1 MKANQTIWIIN
12 QYAGSRIHGMNF
24 RSWYFANEWKKQ
36 GHDPYIISA
45 SYSHLFQKLPTIDGK
60 FTRESVEGIPY
71 VWVKVRNYGQSQSVG
86 RVLVMLQFM
95 LRLFAF
101 PKKSLPKPD
110 IILVS
115 SLSPF
120 PILNAFFWK
129 LKYKCKLVFEV
140 RDIWPLSLIEI
151 GGMSKWHPLVL
162 FIGWFERFAYKRA
175 DQVISLLPHAKEHM
189 VNRGLKP
196 EKFNCIPNG
205 FDPEELEKGVEL
217 TNEQLRNIPTTKF
230 IIGYAGS
237 LGAANAMEYLIEASK
252 LVIAD
257 QNIHFVI
264 VGKGQHKPELMKS
277 AGVNVTFLDPVP
289 KNQVQ
294 AILKQFDVCYLGW
307 HDHSIYRFGIS
318 PNKVFDYLFAGKPV
332 IHSVNAGNDIVA
344 DALCGLSVPSEDPQA
359 IAQAVIK
366 MSRLEKEELDQMG
379 KRGRAYVLEKHTYGA
394 LAKQLLIEIDK

>member
-1 MKANQTIWIIN
+1 MKENQTIWIIN

-36 GHDPYIISA
+36 GHDPYVISA
-45 SYSHLFQKLPTIDGK
+45 SYSHLFQQLPEVKGM
-60 FTRESVEGIPY
+60 FTHDRVEGVPY
-71 VWVKVRNYGQSQSVG
+71 VWVKVKNYGQSQSIG

-95 LRLFAF
+95 FRLFFF

-162 FIGWFERFAYKRA
+162 FIGWFERFAYRRA
-175 DQVISLLPHAKEHM
+175 DHVISLLPLAKEHM
-189 VNRGLKP
+189 VGRGLNP
-196 EKFNCIPNG
+196 DKFSCIPNG
-205 FDPEELEKGVEL
+205 FDAEELEKGVEL
-217 TNEQLRNIPTTKF
+217 SADQLSKIPTNKF
-230 IIGYAGS
+230 IIGYTGS
-237 LGAANAMEYLIEASK
+237 LGAANAMEYLIQASK
-252 LVIAD
+252 LVLD
-257 QNIHFVI
+257 HEDIHFII
-264 VGKGQHKPELMKS
+264 VGKGQHKQQLEKE
-277 AGVNVTFLDPVP
+277 AKGNVTFLDPVP

-294 AILKQFDVCYLGW
+294 SMLKQFDACYIGW

-332 IHSVNAGNDIVA
+332 IHSVNAGNDIIE
-344 DALCGLSVPSEDPQA
+344 DAKCGISVPSAHPNA
-359 IAQAVIK
+359 IAQAIIELSNLPK
-366 MSRLEKEELDQMG
+366 DELLEMG
-379 KRGRAYVLEKHTYGA
+379 KRGRAYVIERHTYSA
-394 LAKQLLIEIDK
+394 LAKQLLIEIEK